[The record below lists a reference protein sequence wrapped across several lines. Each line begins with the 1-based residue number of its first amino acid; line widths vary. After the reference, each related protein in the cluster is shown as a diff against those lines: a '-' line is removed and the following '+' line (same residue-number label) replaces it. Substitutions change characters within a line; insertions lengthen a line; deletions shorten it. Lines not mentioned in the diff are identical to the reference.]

1 MTIEEAIT
9 ELKAQL
15 DAEKSHKSHKVNP
28 DALLA
33 AVWGLEL
40 IESLR
45 NINRMSDM
53 ERSLL
58 HDTKE
63 KM

>member
-40 IESLR
+40 IESL
-45 NINRMSDM
+45 MSGM

>member
-40 IESLR
+40 IESL
-45 NINRMSDM
+45 MSDM

-58 HDTKE
+58 HDPKE